1 MGYGQTYISSLEKGL
16 SNPSIELLDKLVK
29 TTKITSSY
37 WLGEIDEAISIK
49 DLPDISENTVK
60 KPPSQSSIAGDK
72 FSAFDMELDSLSS
85 FFRDRVKH
93 EISTVKD
100 STFKRVREDIE
111 ELHIMLKY
119 EQDKNDR

>member
-1 MGYGQTYISSLEKGL
+1 MRTMADCI
-16 SNPSIELLDKLVK
+16 NHAD
-29 TTKITSSY
+29 
-37 WLGEIDEAISIK
+37 
-49 DLPDISENTVK
+49 
-60 KPPSQSSIAGDK
+60 DK

-93 EISTVKD
+93 EIGTVKY

>member
-49 DLPDISENTVK
+49 DLPDISKNTVK

>member
-1 MGYGQTYISSLEKGL
+1 
-16 SNPSIELLDKLVK
+16 IELLDKLVK

>member
-49 DLPDISENTVK
+49 DLPNISENTVK